1 MTNDRRLID
10 GALRTWKV
18 NEERVDKFFRT
29 LSENELQQEIM
40 PGRNRLIYL
49 WGHIVAVNDALSPLL
64 GLGPKRYPDLDTMFL
79 KNPDRAVP
87 EIYSGRE
94 LAPAA
99 DEINRGLWTAFT
111 HWTTEE
117 WLQKHTTVSAEDF
130 AREPHRN
137 RFTVVVSRTAH
148 MAYHLGQAILARPRA
163 A

>member
-1 MTNDRRLID
+1 MTNEQRLID
-10 GALRTWKV
+10 GALRAWKL

-29 LSENELQQEIM
+29 LSEDELQQEIM

-49 WGHIVAVNDALSPLL
+49 WGHIVAVNDALFPLL

-79 KNPDRAVP
+79 KNPDRTVP

-94 LAPAA
+94 VARAA

-111 HWTTEE
+111 QWTTEE

-137 RFTVVVSRTAH
+137 RFTVVVSRTTH
-148 MAYHLGQAILARPRA
+148 KAYHLGQAILTRPRA